1 MMWTLPRSNP
11 GADETSFR
19 PDATGVSAPAGKL
32 SYGSLPRV
40 LMLWLYADCARAAEH
55 PQTPLERQH
64 VFADYLLALRFEH
77 PATPELSEQANRLL
91 GCRFH
96 FGDRVIPVTGGAT
109 PGARDEAG
117 GALPALEQ
125 IGTGQIDLSE
135 ALREEMAHRPLELC
149 THTLC
154 AVQHCAFT
162 LDVYLWDRCY
172 RKRPV
177 HGAPPP
183 RSRLARYQALAEHP
197 EPWPSHEA
205 LCAFEGDLTKAG
217 EHLERLWRETLPVD
231 HDLPF

>member
-11 GADETSFR
+11 GADETFFR

-32 SYGSLPRV
+32 PYGPLPRV
-40 LMLWLYADCARAAEH
+40 LMLWLYADCVRSAEH
-55 PQTPLERQH
+55 PQTPLQH
-64 VFADYLLALRFEH
+64 QYAFADYLLELRFEH
-77 PATPELSEQANRLL
+77 PATPELAEQADRLL
-91 GCRFH
+91 ACRFH
-96 FGDRVIPVTGGAT
+96 FGDTVIPVTRGAT
-109 PGARDEAG
+109 LGAIDGAG
-117 GALPALEQ
+117 RALPALEQ
-125 IGTGQIDLSE
+125 IGTGEVDLSE
-135 ALREEMAHRPLELC
+135 ELRREMAHRPLKLC

-172 RKRPV
+172 RRCAA

-205 LCAFEGDLTKAG
+205 LCAFEDDLTKAR
-217 EHLERLWRETLPVD
+217 EHLKRLWRETHPFE